1 MTASRRTVLGGAL
14 AATATT
20 LSVGPAAAAA
30 AAGSVGSVGVSGV
43 SGLAAPLANLA
54 HLDFLG
60 DVVSPP
66 AQSGHTTY
74 RLASEPSVRVLWTY
88 ADRRDDGSYARVGG
102 GTYHPATNTYGQGAY
117 NADDLARAAVV
128 YLRHYQQHH
137 DSHSKQT
144 AYGLLRT
151 LTYLQTATGPNAG
164 NVVLWMQPDGTLN
177 PSADP
182 VELPDP
188 SDSGPAYWLA
198 RTVWALGEGYAVFRM
213 VDPGFAAFLR
223 QRLDLAIAALER
235 QVLVRYGQ
243 WNVVDG
249 RRVPAWLIVAGAD
262 ATSEAVLGLAA
273 YVRAGGPVAARR
285 ALSRFAE
292 AVAAMA
298 AGDSRSWPFRA
309 ILPWGESISDW
320 HAWGAQMPSALAA
333 ASRALGDPDLL
344 GPAIGDTAGF
354 TPLLM
359 TAGGPD
365 NGWLPMPID
374 RSQIAYG
381 VDARLQALLRVA
393 DAAGRPGLRQVAA
406 FVAAWYFG
414 ANNAGVAIYDPQTG
428 RTFDGV
434 SGDGV
439 VNRNSGAESTIH
451 GLLSML
457 ALDQQ
462 PAVAALARQISSNR
476 SKAGLEVVEAEAAAL
491 SDGAAVVTPPS
502 AWTGESLWSGGA
514 YLELPAGG
522 RGSWTVTASEQPR
535 LVAPVVNVVA
545 DSKAGQTTWSSGS
558 QRLGT
563 VDHGA
568 GGAQGISAAPG
579 ALLPVTV
586 AGLLPAGESRL
597 SVVAG
602 PTDQTLRVDGVLL
615 IAVVSRLQLSGPSST
630 AVLLTSVDQH
640 PRAVPV
646 HLPTAGKSVAN
657 TYDRSGALQAQHPLN
672 GSSVTA
678 TVLPGGFTTITQT

>member
-1 MTASRRTVLGGAL
+1 
-14 AATATT
+14 
-20 LSVGPAAAAA
+20 
-30 AAGSVGSVGVSGV
+30 
-43 SGLAAPLANLA
+43 
-54 HLDFLG
+54 
-60 DVVSPP
+60 
-66 AQSGHTTY
+66 
-74 RLASEPSVRVLWTY
+74 
-88 ADRRDDGSYARVGG
+88 
-102 GTYHPATNTYGQGAY
+102 
-117 NADDLARAAVV
+117 
-128 YLRHYQQHH
+128 
-137 DSHSKQT
+137 
-144 AYGLLRT
+144 
-151 LTYLQTATGPNAG
+151 
-164 NVVLWMQPDGTLN
+164 
-177 PSADP
+177 
-182 VELPDP
+182 
-188 SDSGPAYWLA
+188 
-198 RTVWALGEGYAVFRM
+198 
-213 VDPGFAAFLR
+213 
-223 QRLDLAIAALER
+223 
-235 QVLVRYGQ
+235 
-243 WNVVDG
+243 VDG

-292 AVAAMA
+292 AVGAMA
-298 AGDSRSWPFRA
+298 AGDSRTWPFRA
-309 ILPWGESISDW
+309 LLPWGESISDW

-333 ASRALGDPDLL
+333 ASTALDDHDLL

-374 RSQIAYG
+374 RTQIAYG
-381 VDARLQALLRVA
+381 VDARLQALLGVA

-462 PAVAALARQISSNR
+462 PAVGALARQISGNR
-476 SKAGLEVVEAEAAAL
+476 SKAGLELIEAEAGVL

-502 AWTGESLWSGGA
+502 AWTGESLWSGS
-514 YLELPAGG
+514 YLQLPAGG
-522 RGSWTVTASEQPR
+522 RGSWTLTASEQPR
-535 LVAPVVNVVA
+535 LVAPVVDVVA
-545 DSKAGQTTWSSGS
+545 DSKAGRTTWSSGS

-586 AGLLPAGESRL
+586 AGLLPAGETRL

-602 PTDQTLRVDGVLL
+602 PTDQNLRVDGVVL
-615 IAVVSRLQLSGPSST
+615 IPVVSRLQLSGPSST

-640 PRAVPV
+640 PRAVQV
-646 HLPTAGKSVAN
+646 TLPTAGKAVAN
-657 TYDRSGALQAQHPLN
+657 TYDRFAVLQAQH
-672 GSSVTA
+672 SSKVSTVTA